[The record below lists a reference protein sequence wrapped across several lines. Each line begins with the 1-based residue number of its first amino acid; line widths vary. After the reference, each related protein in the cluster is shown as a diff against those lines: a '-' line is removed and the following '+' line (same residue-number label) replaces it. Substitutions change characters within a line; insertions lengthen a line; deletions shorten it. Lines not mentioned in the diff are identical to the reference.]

1 MSNPIKIDVPVR
13 EYDTRIYLKPLEPID
28 ITVVCDET
36 DIADRVK
43 EYTDVITTKAIQDI
57 LRQLKEIEVG
67 SGIAVIDKRDV
78 SND

>member
-1 MSNPIKIDVPVR
+1 MSNSIRHDIPVR
-13 EYDTRIYLKPLEPID
+13 EYDARVFLKPLEPID

-36 DIADRVK
+36 EIADRVK
-43 EYTDVITTKAIQDI
+43 EYTDVITTQAIQDI